1 MEVGVSSASYFS
13 RMATENAVRDI
24 GAHGVRLAEVFL
36 NTFCEYEPAFIEL
49 LAGRLAEAGVTAYS
63 VHPMSTQFEPQL
75 FSIHPRQ
82 RADALRLYARVLR
95 AAQRLGARCYVM
107 HGAAVV
113 IAEAAGVHI
122 TGADGR
128 TGPIAVPRALRVRMG
143 AEQAPWRE
151 VTVLAYCDGY
161 YPYALFHVAL
171 YPDRARSG
179 PRVYLFPDD
188 GSMDGT
194 PFVLIEAPEADWARA
209 LIEQYRPETG

>member
-1 MEVGVSSASYFS
+1 MHMCK
-13 RMATENAVRDI
+13 RM
-24 GAHGVRLAEVFL
+24 L
-36 NTFCEYEPAFIEL
+36 L
-49 LAGRLAEAGVTAYS
+49 LAAAGALLLLLLAALSRTGSGTYSLDVQVVDGRTEAPLA
-63 VHPMSTQFEPQL
+63 
-75 FSIHPRQ
+75 
-82 RADALRLYARVLR
+82 
-95 AAQRLGARCYVM
+95 
-107 HGAAVV
+107 GAAVV

-128 TGPIAVPRALRVRMG
+128 TGPIAVPRVG

>member
-1 MEVGVSSASYFS
+1 MHMRK
-13 RMATENAVRDI
+13 RM
-24 GAHGVRLAEVFL
+24 L
-36 NTFCEYEPAFIEL
+36 L
-49 LAGRLAEAGVTAYS
+49 LAAAGALLLLLAALSRTGGGTYTLDVQVVDGRTEAPLA
-63 VHPMSTQFEPQL
+63 
-75 FSIHPRQ
+75 
-82 RADALRLYARVLR
+82 
-95 AAQRLGARCYVM
+95 
-107 HGAAVV
+107 GAAVV

>member
-1 MEVGVSSASYFS
+1 MHMRK
-13 RMATENAVRDI
+13 RM
-24 GAHGVRLAEVFL
+24 L
-36 NTFCEYEPAFIEL
+36 L
-49 LAGRLAEAGVTAYS
+49 LAAAGALLLLLLAALSRTGGGTYSLDVQVVDGRTEAPLA
-63 VHPMSTQFEPQL
+63 
-75 FSIHPRQ
+75 
-82 RADALRLYARVLR
+82 
-95 AAQRLGARCYVM
+95 
-107 HGAAVV
+107 GAAVV
-113 IAEAAGVHI
+113 
-122 TGADGR
+122 
-128 TGPIAVPRALRVRMG
+128 IAVPRALRVRMG

>member
-1 MEVGVSSASYFS
+1 MHMRK
-13 RMATENAVRDI
+13 RMLQLAAA
-24 GAHGVRLAEVFL
+24 GALL
-36 NTFCEYEPAFIEL
+36 LLL
-49 LAGRLAEAGVTAYS
+49 LAALSRTGSGTYSLDVQVVDGRTEAPLA
-63 VHPMSTQFEPQL
+63 
-75 FSIHPRQ
+75 
-82 RADALRLYARVLR
+82 
-95 AAQRLGARCYVM
+95 
-107 HGAAVV
+107 GAAVV